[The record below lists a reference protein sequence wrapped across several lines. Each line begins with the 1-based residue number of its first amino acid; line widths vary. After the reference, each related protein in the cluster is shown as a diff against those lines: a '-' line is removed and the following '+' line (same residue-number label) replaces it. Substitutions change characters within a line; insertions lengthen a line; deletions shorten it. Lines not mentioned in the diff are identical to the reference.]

1 MLPKQYYRRR
11 PRRMTDFDYNQP
23 GCYFITITPQ
33 KRYPYF
39 GRIRNGIVCLSS
51 LGQIVYNQ
59 WLWLQKYPQIELDQ
73 FIVMPDH
80 MHGIICIKDVDDVED
95 DRLLTDVVRPTLG
108 LAKPRADDDRLSSKD
123 RRRMLLCRTICA
135 FKTTSSKLIHLQ
147 GETDFRWKR
156 SYHDKIIRV
165 EMAMEKIQEYI
176 YNNPYNWT
184 LKHSGSANPRVGQ
197 TGGRLSAP
205 E

>member
-1 MLPKQYYRRR
+1 MLSNKYYRRR

-39 GRIRNGIVCLSS
+39 GTIRNGVVCLNA

-80 MHGIICIKDVDDVED
+80 VHGIICIKDVDDIPSPDSLRSVN
-95 DRLLTDVVRPTLG
+95 
-108 LAKPRADDDRLSSKD
+108 PRVDQTESGEVAQSQSY
-123 RRRMLLCRTICA
+123 RRRMLLCRIICA

-165 EMAMEKIQEYI
+165 EVAMEKIQEYI

-184 LKHSGSANPRVGQ
+184 LKYGDSVNPRVNP
-197 TGGRLSAP
+197 TGGELG
-205 E
+205 EL

>member
-1 MLPKQYYRRR
+1 MLSNKYYRRR

-39 GRIRNGIVCLSS
+39 GTIQNGVVCLNA

-80 MHGIICIKDVDDVED
+80 VHGIICIKDVDDIPSPDSLRSVN
-95 DRLLTDVVRPTLG
+95 
-108 LAKPRADDDRLSSKD
+108 PRVDQTESGEVAQSQSY
-123 RRRMLLCRTICA
+123 RRRMLLCRIICA

-165 EMAMEKIQEYI
+165 EEAMEKIQEYI

-184 LKHSGSANPRVGQ
+184 LKYGDSANPRVSP
-197 TGGRLSAP
+197 TGGELGAL

>member
-1 MLPKQYYRRR
+1 MLSNKYYRRR

-39 GRIRNGIVCLSS
+39 GTIRNGVVCLNA
-51 LGQIVYNQ
+51 LGQIVHNQ

-80 MHGIICIKDVDDVED
+80 VHGIICIKDVDDIPSPDSLRSVN
-95 DRLLTDVVRPTLG
+95 
-108 LAKPRADDDRLSSKD
+108 PRVDQTESGEVAQSQSY

-165 EMAMEKIQEYI
+165 EVAMEKIQEYI

-184 LKHSGSANPRVGQ
+184 LKYGDSANPRVSP
-197 TGGRLSAP
+197 TGGELGAL